1 MNNSVQFQFNQSTL
15 ASIQYL
21 NSQASVVNRLDGKY
35 MPAVN
40 EVVTE
45 TQKAT
50 ETNSASHFISIFA
63 AAASKDK
70 DGSNPFYR
78 GELLASK
85 SEKEEAKG
93 VDSLKS
99 IFS

>member
-45 TQKAT
+45 TQKQQKLIQLLIL
-50 ETNSASHFISIFA
+50 SAFS
-63 AAASKDK
+63 
-70 DGSNPFYR
+70 
-78 GELLASK
+78 LLQRLKTKMVQTLSTVESFLLLNQK
-85 SEKEEAKG
+85 KKKQKG
-93 VDSLKS
+93 LTL
-99 IFS
+99 